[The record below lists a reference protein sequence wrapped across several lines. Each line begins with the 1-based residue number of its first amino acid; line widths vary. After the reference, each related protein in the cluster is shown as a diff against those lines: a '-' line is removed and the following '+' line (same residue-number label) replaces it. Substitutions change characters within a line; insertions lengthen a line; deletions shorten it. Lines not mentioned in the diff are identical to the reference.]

1 MSSYVVE
8 RNLDQYIFFM
18 DVSPTWWLNHRTS
31 NEKIIKY
38 VIDKFG
44 RDYYP
49 RTIFQARKEVDLDDL
64 SNSLSRYI
72 RSEIRNA
79 DFSFEFLP
87 EEEIHKSHYTIRNG
101 NVIFEDNLR
110 RQNARLKISVRVCN

>member
-1 MSSYVVE
+1 
-8 RNLDQYIFFM
+8 M
-18 DVSPTWWLNHRTS
+18 DVSPTWWLSHRS
-31 NEKIIKY
+31 SDEKIIKY

-49 RTIFQARKEVDLDDL
+49 RTILLSRKEVDLDDL
-64 SNSLSRYI
+64 DNSLSRYI

-101 NVIFEDNLR
+101 NIIFENNLR
-110 RQNARLKISVRVCN
+110 RQNARLKISVRTQ

>member
-8 RNLDQYIFFM
+8 RNLDKYIFFM
-18 DVSPTWWLNHRTS
+18 DVSPRWWLNHRS
-31 NEKIIKY
+31 SEEKITKY

-49 RTIFQARKEVDLDDL
+49 RTIFQSRIEVDLDDM

-72 RSEIRNA
+72 RSEIEKGY
-79 DFSFEFLP
+79 FSFEFLP
-87 EEEIHKSHYTIRNG
+87 EEEIHRSHYIIRNG

-110 RQNARLKISVRVCN
+110 KQNARLKISVKVYN

>member
-8 RNLDQYIFFM
+8 RNLDRYIFFM
-18 DVSPTWWLNHRTS
+18 DVSPRWWLNHRS
-31 NEKIIKY
+31 SEEKITKY
-38 VIDKFG
+38 VMDKFG

-49 RTIFQARKEVDLDDL
+49 RTIFQSRMEVDLDDM

-72 RSEIRNA
+72 RSEIKKGC
-79 DFSFEFLP
+79 FSFEFFP
-87 EEEIHKSHYTIRNG
+87 EEEIHRSHYIIRNG

-110 RQNARLKISVRVCN
+110 KQNARLKISVKVSN

>member
-8 RNLDQYIFFM
+8 RNLGQYIFFM
-18 DVSPTWWLNHRTS
+18 DVSPAWWLNHRS
-31 NEKIIKY
+31 SDEKIIKY
-38 VIDKFG
+38 IIDKFG

-49 RTIFQARKEVDLDDL
+49 RTIFQARKQVDLDDL
-64 SNSLSRYI
+64 DNPLSRYI
-72 RSEIRNA
+72 RSEIRNV

-101 NVIFEDNLR
+101 NVIFENNLR
-110 RQNARLKISVRVCN
+110 RQNARLKISVRVYN

>member
-8 RNLDQYIFFM
+8 RNLGKYIFFM
-18 DVSPTWWLNHRTS
+18 DVSPTWWLNHRS
-31 NEKIIKY
+31 SDEKIIKY

-49 RTIFQARKEVDLDDL
+49 RTILLSRKEVGLDNL
-64 SNSLSRYI
+64 GNSLSKYI
-72 RSEIRNA
+72 KSEIRNA

-87 EEEIHKSHYTIRNG
+87 EEEIYKSHYTIRNG
-101 NVIFEDNLR
+101 TVIFENNLR
-110 RQNARLKISVRVCN
+110 RQNARLKISVRAH

>member
-8 RNLDQYIFFM
+8 RNLDNYIFFM
-18 DVSPTWWLNHRTS
+18 DVSPSWWINHRS
-31 NEKIIKY
+31 SIEKIIKY
-38 VIDKFG
+38 VKDKFG

-49 RTIFQARKEVDLDDL
+49 RTVRARKEVVDLDDL

-72 RSEIRNA
+72 RSKIRNG
-79 DFSFEFLP
+79 DFSFEFFP
-87 EEEIHKSHYTIRNG
+87 EEEICKSSYVIRNG

-110 RQNARLKISVRVCN
+110 RQNARLKISVKVYN